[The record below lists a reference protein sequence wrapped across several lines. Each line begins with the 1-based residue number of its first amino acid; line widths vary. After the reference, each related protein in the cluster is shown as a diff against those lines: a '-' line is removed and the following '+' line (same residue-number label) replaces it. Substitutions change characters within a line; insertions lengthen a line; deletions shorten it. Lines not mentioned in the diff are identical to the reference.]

1 MLLTLLALA
10 SYDELRQI
18 RERTEGDPDAEQV
31 LGNTLFA
38 VQAACLVLAW
48 PLAALVFARKRLP
61 VPFVLTV
68 GATILVLLTDPWSYF
83 MVGLCLVF
91 ALTAWILWTGNRVEA
106 PMQAA
111 AWALGTSDRSAAT
124 EPAPEQPTLF

>member
-48 PLAALVFARKRLP
+48 PLVALVFARRRLP

-83 MVGLCLVF
+83 LVGIGLVF

-111 AWALGTSDRSAAT
+111 SWALGKLDKPDMSVQSS
-124 EPAPEQPTLF
+124 EQLTLF